1 MPHVEIKCYE
11 GRTDE
16 VKRECVERVAEA
28 VSKTLGV
35 NLSSVSVAIKDYPAS
50 DWKKE
55 VWDKNIIPDEK
66 YLYKKPQYTCE

>member
-11 GRTDE
+11 GRTDK
-16 VKRECVERVAEA
+16 VKRECAERVAEA